1 MKRCVV
7 LLCVFVFWFAAGEIA
22 LAESATAAKT
32 LSPYFLIQ
40 GEESGLDHFPLKNSD
55 VSVVIS
61 GVIAEVTV
69 KQIYA
74 NMGDEVIHGHYLF
87 PGSTRAAVHGMK
99 MVIGERVIEAVIR
112 EKEQARKRF
121 ETAKKQGKNAS
132 LLEQHRPNVFSMEV
146 ANIMPGDTVEIE
158 LRYTELL
165 VPEEGTYE
173 FVYPTVVGP
182 RYSTIPDTEE
192 NRGEAWVKNPY
203 LKQGSEPGTGFNIS
217 VSLSA
222 GMQLQQLNCPS
233 HDTDVSFEGPS
244 RARVELVDPSLFGG
258 DRDYILQ
265 YRLADSVISSG
276 LLLEKSAREN
286 VFLLMVQPP
295 ERVTP
300 EIVPPRE
307 YSFVIDVSGSM
318 NGFPLDTAKKLLEDL
333 ISSLRPADSFNV
345 LLFAGG
351 STIMSERPVHATPH
365 NIKKAVK
372 LIEQSRGGGG
382 TELLKAMRR
391 AMGVPRQEGV
401 SRTMVVVTDGY
412 INAERQVF
420 AEIQQNLDHTN
431 VFTFGIGSSVNRFL
445 IEGMAKSGR
454 GEPFV
459 VTSPEQAPQAAQ
471 KFRDYIA
478 SPVLT
483 DIEISYDGIEMYDIE
498 PPAVPDL
505 FGERPII
512 VFGKWRGE
520 PKGSVTISGKSGTG
534 DFNRSFALA
543 ELSPEEQSQGL
554 GYLWARSRIAR
565 ISDYNSGKNGSGEK
579 ERIVELGLAYNLL
592 TAYTSF
598 VAVDE
603 IIRNPD
609 GAGRDVKQPLPVPK
623 GVSNLAV
630 GGGVAQVPEPEVV
643 FLLLLLLSALVLYSL
658 QCCKRRLPARRENR

>member
-7 LLCVFVFWFAAGEIA
+7 LLCGFVFWFAAGEIG
-22 LAESATAAKT
+22 LAESAAASKT

-40 GEESGLDHFPLKNSD
+40 GEESGLDHFPLKKSD
-55 VSVVIS
+55 VNVVIS

-69 KQIYA
+69 KQSYA

-87 PGSTRAAVHGMK
+87 PGSTRAAVHGMR
-99 MVIGERVIEAVIR
+99 MVIGERVIEAVIK
-112 EKEQARKRF
+112 EKEEARKRF

-173 FVYPTVVGP
+173 FVYPSVVGP
-182 RYSTIPDTEE
+182 RYSTVPDTEE

-203 LKQGSEPGTGFNIS
+203 LEKGGEPGTEFNIS

-222 GMQLQQLNCPS
+222 GMKLQELNCPS

-244 RARVELVDPSLFGG
+244 RARVELLDPSDFGG

-265 YRLADSVISSG
+265 YRLVDSVISSG
-276 LLLEKSAREN
+276 LLLEKGKREN

-318 NGFPLDTAKKLLEDL
+318 NGFPLDTAKKLLQDL

-351 STIMSERPVHATPH
+351 STIMSDRPVPATPD

-382 TELLKAMRR
+382 TELLMAMRR
-391 AMGVPRQEGV
+391 AMGVVRQEGV

-412 INAERQVF
+412 INAERDVF

-459 VTSPEQAPQAAQ
+459 VTSPEQAPLAAR
-471 KFRDYIA
+471 KFRDYIG

-483 DIEISYDGIEMYDIE
+483 DIDISYDGIEMYDIE

-520 PKGSVTISGKSGTG
+520 PEGTMTISGKSGQPKQSKPRPRRSTG
-534 DFNRSFALA
+534 RSRQRSF
-543 ELSPEEQSQGL
+543 
-554 GYLWARSRIAR
+554 
-565 ISDYNSGKNGSGEK
+565 
-579 ERIVELGLAYNLL
+579 
-592 TAYTSF
+592 
-598 VAVDE
+598 
-603 IIRNPD
+603 
-609 GAGRDVKQPLPVPK
+609 
-623 GVSNLAV
+623 GVNM
-630 GGGVAQVPEPEVV
+630 
-643 FLLLLLLSALVLYSL
+643 
-658 QCCKRRLPARRENR
+658 